1 MQIDQSIRMIMNGI
15 VSCLQWLASRKCLNI
30 CRNKNFLL
38 IYVHI
43 MLYEVWKHFE
53 ISLAL

>member
-1 MQIDQSIRMIMNGI
+1 MQTDQSIRMIMSGI
-15 VSCLQWLASRKCLNI
+15 VSHLQWLTSRKCLNI
-30 CRNKNFLL
+30 CRNKSFLS

-43 MLYEVWKHFE
+43 MLCEVWKHFE